1 MAEGRFGSLFLTIR
15 TQNLSICA
23 VGEKENLQLK
33 DNLVPKITKFAIK
46 GHCSRFEFTWQGRV
60 HTVAHCGLRRF
71 MAPLFGRSVSP
82 VDPTC
87 TCRCRQTCARFFFY
101 SCFSICHKRRGKSFV
116 VIAYL
121 STSLRYLLVT
131 QGNEHFGSFL
141 LCEEPSDWWK
151 VVRIIEGPFNY
162 WWGLTFF

>member
-1 MAEGRFGSLFLTIR
+1 MTIR

-23 VGEKENLQLK
+23 VEEKENLQLK

-46 GHCSRFEFTWQGRV
+46 GHCSRFEFTWQFRV

-87 TCRCRQTCARFFFY
+87 TCRCRQTCARFFLQLFLVFVTREEAKALLRLPT
-101 SCFSICHKRRGKSFV
+101 CLLHCSI
-116 VIAYL
+116 YL
-121 STSLRYLLVT
+121 SPKEMSIFGAFVSVRRLLTVERLSESLR
-131 QGNEHFGSFL
+131 
-141 LCEEPSDWWK
+141 
-151 VVRIIEGPFNY
+151 GPPTP

>member
-23 VGEKENLQLK
+23 VGEKENPQLK
-33 DNLVPKITKFAIK
+33 DNLVPKISKFAIK

-60 HTVAHCGLRRF
+60 HTVAHSGLRRF

-87 TCRCRQTCARFFFY
+87 TCRCRQTCACFFYTVVLVFVRREEAKALLWLPTWLLHCSMYLSSKEMSILGSFFFV
-101 SCFSICHKRRGKSFV
+101 RRLLTV
-116 VIAYL
+116 ERL
-121 STSLRYLLVT
+121 SESSR
-131 QGNEHFGSFL
+131 G
-141 LCEEPSDWWK
+141 PSTP
-151 VVRIIEGPFNY
+151 G
-162 WWGLTFF
+162 WGLTFS